1 LHTSKKKRKK
11 GETQNSKDA
20 ENELEVKKIN
30 KKKINKKKNRRTSS
44 SCVPTLVLQQKERGQ
59 NVQTV
64 KKGLLEEYVPCIPLP
79 GRWCQPPQLWHDQSM
94 LLLHSSK
101 TLLMITEF
109 VTSAKKDTLLLLLL
123 LHYKHR
129 LWCRKKKCVFK
140 PAKASKCG

>member
-44 SCVPTLVLQQKERGQ
+44 SSSSSSCVPTLVLQQKERGQ

-64 KKGLLEEYVPCIPLP
+64 KKVY
-79 GRWCQPPQLWHDQSM
+79 
-94 LLLHSSK
+94 
-101 TLLMITEF
+101 
-109 VTSAKKDTLLLLLL
+109 
-123 LHYKHR
+123 
-129 LWCRKKKCVFK
+129 
-140 PAKASKCG
+140 